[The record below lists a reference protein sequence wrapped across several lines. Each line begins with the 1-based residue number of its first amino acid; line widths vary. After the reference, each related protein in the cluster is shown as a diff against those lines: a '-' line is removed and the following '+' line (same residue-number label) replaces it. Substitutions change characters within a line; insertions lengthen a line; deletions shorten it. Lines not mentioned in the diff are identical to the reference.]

1 MLVNWQNT
9 SPVTFYAIQHLA
21 LFPQQKDFLAN
32 LKLQV
37 AETIF
42 LNFWLSQDGD
52 GWTY

>member
-1 MLVNWQNT
+1 MLVNSGKT
-9 SPVTFYAIQHLA
+9 LHPVTFWAIQLLA

-42 LNFWLSQDGD
+42 WNV
-52 GWTY
+52 